1 MSIGATLAQ
10 ARRDAGLSVAEVS
23 QRTRIRE
30 TIIRGIEQDD
40 YSACGGDFY
49 ARGHLRSIARAVGA
63 DPAALVGEYDATL
76 RAPEEITAAEAL
88 QPLMPVGADGGRRP
102 AGTRVGRRPNWAAV
116 LSLALLAVFAFIG
129 YRLATA
135 GSGHAP
141 AAARRPDRP
150 TPARPRPTITRSPA
164 ATPSAPPVTTV
175 TPVSAAAFGPGG
187 TAQGDNPQNA
197 RLALAGDPATPWH
210 TSWYATPHFGNLRAG
225 TGLLLDLGRPVTV
238 ISAQI
243 TLGSIPGADVE
254 LRAGNVPAL
263 ADLQPVARVT
273 DAGSVLRLTPAGP
286 VRARYLLIWFTL
298 LPPDGSG
305 TYQAD
310 ISGVSLRGE
319 A

>member
-49 ARGHLRSIARAVGA
+49 ARGHMRSIARAVGA
-63 DPAALVGEYDATL
+63 DPVALVGEYDATL

-88 QPLMPVGADGGRRP
+88 QPLLPVGADGGRRP
-102 AGTRVGRRPNWAAV
+102 AETRGGRRPNWAAV
-116 LSLALLAVFAFIG
+116 LALALLAVAAFIG

-141 AAARRPDRP
+141 AAARGHGRP
-150 TPARPRPTITRSPA
+150 AAAQPRPTITRSA
-164 ATPSAPPVTTV
+164 ATPSAPAITTL
-175 TPVSAAAFGPGG
+175 TPVGAAAFGPGG

-197 RLALAGDPATPWH
+197 RLALAGHPATPWH
-210 TSWYATPHFGNLRAG
+210 TSWYATAHFGDLRAG

-238 ISAQI
+238 TSAEI

-263 ADLQPVARVT
+263 ADLQPVARAT

-310 ISGVSLRGE
+310 ISGVSLKGE

>member
-1 MSIGATLAQ
+1 MSIGGTLAR
-10 ARRDAGLSVAEVS
+10 ARTDAGLSVAEVS

-30 TIIRGIEQDD
+30 TIIKGIEQDD

-63 DPAALVGEYDATL
+63 DADALVGEYDATL

-88 QPLMPVGADGGRRP
+88 QPLLPVRPDGERRP
-102 AGTRVGRRPNWAAV
+102 AETPGGRRPNWAAV
-116 LSLALLAVFAFIG
+116 LALALLAVVAFIG

-135 GSGHAP
+135 GSGRAP
-141 AAARRPDRP
+141 AAAPGHGRPA
-150 TPARPRPTITRSPA
+150 TARPSATATPR
-164 ATPSAPPVTTV
+164 ATPSASPITTL

-197 RLALAGDPATPWH
+197 RLALVGDPATPWY
-210 TSWYATPHFGNLRAG
+210 TSWYATARFGNLQSG

-238 ISAQI
+238 TSAQI
-243 TLGSIPGADVE
+243 TLGHIPGADVE
-254 LRAGNVPAL
+254 LREGNVPAL
-263 ADLQPVARVT
+263 ADLQTVAHAT

-310 ISGVSLRGE
+310 ISGVLLKGE
-319 A
+319 G